1 MIRKFAGA
9 VAATLAFLA
18 GLWLMLAPFALGTQ
32 PSGDDWTD
40 ATTTEFFTGLGVAVV
55 GLAGAALFA
64 SAIRETLVER
74 GLVTVRQR
82 PEPEPQPEPEP
93 VPAPP
98 VASGVP
104 QPSSAELAALLAPL
118 VEALRADL
126 NADLATT
133 ERPITER
140 PAPRLDPRQA
150 GDQHPNLFTPGHTGR
165 HEPEPTHP
173 NGFVGAEDHR

>member
-9 VAATLAFLA
+9 VAAALAFLA

-82 PEPEPQPEPEP
+82 PEPEPEPEP

-133 ERPITER
+133 ERP
-140 PAPRLDPRQA
+140 APRQA

-165 HEPEPTHP
+165 HEHEPARP